1 MIRPDLRSPIKYIL
15 FVALPILIYLLW
27 TLSTELNRWM
37 FFYIVI
43 YFGLYR
49 VYIDSLR
56 LYQLRV
62 IDKEEF
68 NKWYTPFGKSWFYGL
83 IYYKELYSSQKRA

>member
-1 MIRPDLRSPIKYIL
+1 MKRPDLSSPIKYIL
-15 FVALPILIYLLW
+15 FIGLPILIYLLW
-27 TLSTELNRWM
+27 TLSSELNRLM

-56 LYQLRV
+56 LYQLKV
-62 IDKEEF
+62 IDQEEF
-68 NKWYTPFGKSWFYGL
+68 NKWYIPFGKSWFYGL
-83 IYYKELYSSQKRA
+83 IYFKELYNRKID